1 TVILHIK
8 VCNISYLR
16 CITNIKIER
25 IYIVEEKIK
34 KKIIKTHLKFHFPF
48 PFASFICKSSCVFHF
63 LHELAR
69 DSSNFH
75 SHVLF
80 QR

>member
-1 TVILHIK
+1 TVILHVN

-25 IYIVEEKIK
+25 IYIVEEKFEE
-34 KKIIKTHLKFHFPF
+34 KIIKTHLKFHFLF
-48 PFASFICKSSCVFHF
+48 LFASFIYKSSCVFNF
-63 LHELAR
+63 LPELAH
-69 DSSNFH
+69 DTSNVQR
-75 SHVLF
+75 HVLF